1 MVIQLSESVID
12 RKNAVEMQRLKTEL
26 KQLVVEECDTDFSAD
41 EIEDEEYL
49 LGSAGRL
56 QLDSLDAL
64 QISMAVQK
72 KYGKRIEGGNES
84 RLALTSINTLADF
97 ILA

>member
-1 MVIQLSESVID
+1 M
-12 RKNAVEMQRLKTEL
+12 NAEQLKTEL
-26 KQLVVEECDTDFSAD
+26 KELIVDECDIDVAAGD
-41 EIEDEEYL
+41 IGDEEYL
-49 LGSAGRL
+49 LGSKGRL

-64 QISMAVQK
+64 QISIAVQK

-84 RLALTSINTLADF
+84 RYALTSVNTLADY